1 MSVNNILDEIENL
14 VVEGKRIPLTN
25 KSLIDEMELVH
36 LVDNLRQELPL
47 EIQNAQNIMDNKD
60 SILNEARGEA
70 DQILGNAKE
79 RAEQMIEESKIVR
92 ESKEKAAL
100 VMEQA
105 AAQQKEIVEQAYR
118 QAHQLRSD
126 ASAYANQVFDHLIV
140 NVGNA
145 LSVLNQAREELQK
158 MPVEPDYPLAQEQEQ
173 EPQPLAPVN
182 LPEDE

>member
-25 KSLIDEMELVH
+25 RTVIDEMELVH

-60 SILNEARGEA
+60 GILNEARVESEQIIANARERA
-70 DQILGNAKE
+70 DQ
-79 RAEQMIEESKIVR
+79 MIDESKIVR
-92 ESKEKAAL
+92 ESQEKAAL
-100 VMEQA
+100 IMEQA
-105 AAQQKEIVEQAYR
+105 AAKQKEIVEQAYR
-118 QAHQLRSD
+118 QAYQLRSD
-126 ASAYANQVFDHLIV
+126 ASGYANQVFDHLIL

-158 MPVEPDYPLAQEQEQ
+158 MPVEPEIPG

-182 LPEDE
+182 LSDDE